1 MPPKG
6 APARQTLGRWGERL
20 AALYLQRRG
29 YRILERNQR
38 SASGE
43 IDIIAQDG
51 AFLVFV
57 EVRTRRGDALGTPEE
72 SVTRAKRERLIALA
86 QEYLQARGLAE
97 RPWRIDLVAVKLD
110 ARRRLEAIDH
120 VENISA

>member
-120 VENISA
+120 VENITA